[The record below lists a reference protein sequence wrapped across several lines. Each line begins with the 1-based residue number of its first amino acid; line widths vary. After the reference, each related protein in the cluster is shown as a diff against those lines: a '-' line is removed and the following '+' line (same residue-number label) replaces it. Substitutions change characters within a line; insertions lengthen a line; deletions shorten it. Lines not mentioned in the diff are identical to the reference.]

1 MMISTQTLWQFPITA
16 IDSDVARDL
25 AGICEAEPQTNRTIR
40 TLPLLNAFLD
50 VTGQRVSRKDICE
63 LDHIEAILFGY
74 EGFLFKHTDYPA
86 RLVGMF
92 YNSARRILLNLA
104 GLEKENIQTGN
115 KNAWKVRQ
123 TESKL
128 YFAQLF
134 TDEVKLKYYQ
144 GWFAVSR
151 DGEKFFLDLARF
163 HNQFGEKLTSYVL
176 DHINNYTSK
185 YAAGSVKQHVKILK
199 PAFHLM
205 CKLYRTKKEL
215 TVLQDSLQ
223 VNAFAEMLFAE
234 RKANCIINGNEL
246 KYFYLEWGITT
257 TTLKNTLIGTA
268 IMAEPSYPI
277 FCPTYTSAEGSK
289 PEQSLYDK
297 ALTPIPLTITDEAAF
312 TLFRKTIDGD
322 LSLVAEC
329 CEMTCQQEMEKLEQ
343 RATLSEGGRII
354 HNFDRKKLD
363 IHFTLRDIYAT
374 WNEYTYRIHETGIF
388 DSIPAAELIEIIQ
401 PLGAYT
407 LYPYL
412 LLMVKEKAVITPSWF
427 KEFELYD
434 KHNQMT
440 GFTQSGDNW
449 IVTSFKPRSKPRA
462 RQSIKCNEKL
472 TKLMHDII
480 ALTKEARE
488 YLRSIGDPSWRYL
501 LLSGGGGFSKPI
513 RITKLDK
520 YNVRTLKTV
529 PFYRNL
535 RSLENIA
542 KEKITSIITNLSLRS
557 VRASRVIQIY
567 LETFSEEAVARELR
581 HSDNSRGL
589 MEKYLPRAIREFI
602 MERWLRLFQN
612 AIIFEA
618 MKDSPYLLEALD
630 FNTQEELDEFL
641 LNHKPHYRI
650 RPQAEAD
657 FSDTSLIDENAKI
670 PGTYDRAYIA
680 LNEQKL
686 VVLLSLYLVITEAMN
701 SQSKITLGALRWYPI
716 AKLLT
721 QAAVV
726 QREGSLSGFCSY
738 SVQELLRHAEPDI
751 LLAKKLE
758 GLVYE

>member
-1 MMISTQTLWQFPITA
+1 MMIATQNLWQFPMTA
-16 IDSDVARDL
+16 INSDVARDL
-25 AGICEAEPQTNRTIR
+25 TAICEAEKDNRAIR

-50 VTGQRVSRKDICE
+50 VTGQSLRHKDIYE

-74 EGFLFKHTDYPA
+74 EGFLFEYTDYPA
-86 RLVGMF
+86 RLVAAF
-92 YNSARRILLNLA
+92 FNSARRILLELA
-104 GLEKENIQTGN
+104 GLEKENIQKGN
-115 KNAWKVRQ
+115 KNAWKIRQ

-128 YFAQLF
+128 YFAQMF
-134 TDEVKLKYYQ
+134 TNAVKLKYYQ
-144 GWFAVSR
+144 GWFATAR
-151 DGEKFFLDLARF
+151 DGQRFFLDLSSF
-163 HNQFGEKLTSYVL
+163 HNQFGEKLTCYVL
-176 DHINNYTSK
+176 EHINNYTSK
-185 YAAGSVKQHVKILK
+185 YAAFSVKQHTKLLK
-199 PAFHLM
+199 PAFNLI
-205 CKLYRTKKEL
+205 CKLYKTKKEL
-215 TVLQDSLQ
+215 TALQDSLQ
-223 VNAFAEMLFAE
+223 VNAFTEMFFAE

-246 KYFYLEWGITT
+246 KSFYLEWGITT

-268 IMAEPSYPI
+268 IMAEPSYPM

-312 TLFRKTIDGD
+312 TLFRKTIDSD
-322 LSLVAEC
+322 LSVVAEC

-363 IHFTLRDIYAT
+363 IHFTFRDIYAT

-388 DSIPAAELIEIIQ
+388 DSIPAAELIKIIK
-401 PLGAYT
+401 PLGAFT

-412 LLMVKEKAVITPSWF
+412 LLMVKEHAAITPSWF
-427 KEFELYD
+427 IEFELYD
-434 KHNQMT
+434 KHNQLT
-440 GFTQSGDNW
+440 GFTQSGNQW
-449 IVTSFKPRSKPRA
+449 IATSFKPRSKPKA
-462 RQSIKCNEKL
+462 RQPVICNEIS
-472 TKLMHDII
+472 TQLMHDII
-480 ALTKEARE
+480 ALTKEARN
-488 YLRSIGDPSWRYL
+488 YLRSIGDPRWRFL
-501 LLSGGGGFSKPI
+501 LLSGGGGFSKPSK
-513 RITKLDK
+513 ITKLDK
-520 YNVRTLKTV
+520 YNGRTLKTV
-529 PFYRNL
+529 PFYINL
-535 RSLENIA
+535 RSMETIA
-542 KEKITSIITNLSLRS
+542 AEKKTSITNNLSLRS
-557 VRASRVIQIY
+557 VRASRAIQIY

-602 MERWLRLFQN
+602 KERWLRLFQN

-618 MKDSPYLLEALD
+618 MKDSPYLLETLD

-657 FSDTSLIDENAKI
+657 FSDTSLIDENAEI

-686 VVLLSLYLVITEAMN
+686 VVLLSLYLVVTEAMN
-701 SQSKITLGALRWYPI
+701 SQSKITPGALRWYPI

-738 SVQELLRHAEPDI
+738 SVQELLRHAEPNI
-751 LLAKKLE
+751 MLAKKLE